1 MECDVVKKNLGLS
14 RCNKMPEML
23 ISMITT
29 PPGFSIPAATL
40 ADPVLLLAFLNDAAV
55 APVGQRIYRWPD
67 FKSFENISQ
76 EAVYEDTPLAYIP
89 VRDGNYRFR
98 FGIRE
103 NLCIHKAMYSHRA
116 NSGGV
121 IFFDSE
127 NQLILSE
134 KDNGDGLAL
143 TLQLL
148 QTEKL
153 MFNDGSVASKS
164 PIMVALQNNK
174 EIDKNGVLV
183 PFDAFNQIVRI
194 VDTKLTTVGAASAT
208 TITVKV
214 AAECDSTPLV
224 GLVKD
229 DFSLVDDDDGASHAI
244 TTAVED
250 PAIAGQYTLTGT
262 AFEASKLS
270 LVSAS
275 TLSVPGYETLTPVQI
290 TPGA

>member
-1 MECDVVKKNLGLS
+1 
-14 RCNKMPEML
+14 MPEML

>member
-23 ISMITT
+23 VSMITT
-29 PPGFSIPAATL
+29 PPGFTIPAATL
-40 ADPVLLLAFLNDAAV
+40 ADAATLLEFLNAAAV

-76 EAVYEDTPLAYIP
+76 EAVYEDTPLAYLP

-103 NLCIHKAMYSHRA
+103 NLCIHKAMYTHRA

-134 KDNGDGLAL
+134 KTDGDGVAL

-153 MFNDGSVASKS
+153 LFNDGSVSSKS
-164 PIMVALQNNK
+164 PILVALQNNK
-174 EIDKNGVLV
+174 EIDKSGVLV
-183 PFDAFNQIVRI
+183 PFDDFNQIVRI
-194 VDTKLTTVGAASAT
+194 VDTKLTVSGPASAT
-208 TITVKV
+208 TIVVK
-214 AAECDSTPLV
+214 AMAECDSTPLT
-224 GLVKD
+224 GLTKE
-229 DFSLVDDDDGASHAI
+229 DFLLLTAAGAPQAI
-244 TTAVED
+244 ITADES
-250 PAIAGQYTLTGT
+250 PSIPGQYTLTGAGLVSGT
-262 AFEASKLS
+262 LS
-270 LVSAS
+270 LTAAAD
-275 TLSVPGYETLTPVQI
+275 LSVPGYEVQEPVAI
-290 TPGA
+290 TVA